1 VATDWRDHRSATE
14 DTMATKDKGLN
25 RGGTGGQEGDLG
37 EESKNLDR
45 NINPQDASIAP
56 DPGDRNRVDPR
67 KQQQRRPNEPRGGL
81 QREPDLEGAEKNT
94 GHEVD

>member
-1 VATDWRDHRSATE
+1 
-14 DTMATKDKGLN
+14 MATNDKGLN
-25 RGGTGGQEGDLG
+25 RGGIGGQEGELG

-45 NINPQDASIAP
+45 NLPQDASIAP
-56 DPGDRNRVDPR
+56 EKRDRNRVDPR
-67 KQQQRRPNEPRGGL
+67 KPQRRPNEPRGGL